1 MTGRTR
7 RARPVIAD
15 AVENETRGPVS
26 GAQSVDRALSV
37 MSCFASRNQD
47 WGIAE
52 LSRALEL
59 SPSTV
64 HRIVRALVSRGF
76 LEQNKETE
84 RYVLGRMILV
94 LGEIAHH
101 DFGVD
106 LAWPILKKLGGDLGE
121 SVNLGV
127 RDDRTMVVL
136 LHVES
141 PHALRYDHGPGSS
154 VPIHASAMGKAVLA
168 FSGDPIAEVGALGSL
183 TGYSPNTLSSKAA
196 LLADLEKTRDRGYS
210 FDDAESTEGVRCVG
224 APIVDEAGSVRAAF
238 AVQAP
243 FVRMSDDRVA
253 EIGEHMKGVAGQ
265 LAEAMRW
272 QIRG

>member
-26 GAQSVDRALSV
+26 GPQSVDRALSV

-106 LAWPILKKLGGDLGE
+106 LAWPILTKLGGDLGE

-127 RDDRTMVVL
+127 RDYRTMVVL

-154 VPIHASAMGKAVLA
+154 VPIHASAMGKAALA
-168 FSGDPIAEVGALGSL
+168 PWGRSRATRRTRCRPRPLCWQTSRRPATVGTRSTMPNRLKESVVSGHRSWMR
-183 TGYSPNTLSSKAA
+183 
-196 LLADLEKTRDRGYS
+196 RDRCGLLS
-210 FDDAESTEGVRCVG
+210 RFRLRLCACPMIESQRSAST
-224 APIVDEAGSVRAAF
+224 
-238 AVQAP
+238 
-243 FVRMSDDRVA
+243 
-253 EIGEHMKGVAGQ
+253 
-265 LAEAMRW
+265 
-272 QIRG
+272 